1 MLELNKD
8 FKTTPATL
16 RASFIKKNIY
26 LPNHRKNY
34 TSINYLKKMMSGD
47 IRYLKRDQIKWVE
60 VPLYDEFEP
69 KNVIEKLK
77 LETENKEI
85 WYALQLYMPELETKK
100 EPKDR

>member
-1 MLELNKD
+1 
-8 FKTTPATL
+8 
-16 RASFIKKNIY
+16 
-26 LPNHRKNY
+26 
-34 TSINYLKKMMSGD
+34 
-47 IRYLKRDQIKWVE
+47 

-77 LETENKEI
+77 LETENKEV